1 MQKRN
6 YKRVDKNPDGSFTY
20 KTIDIDSYDIFEEPL
35 EIIVTNIN
43 YLPQMGDILNN
54 LGYVPDTS
62 YFFHQCRDII
72 SVPEKHINNKG
83 QGKFAFQAY
92 FHNFPN
98 SVLSINK
105 DALVVI
111 VLHPQQLNAQ
121 GQREFNV
128 VGYIHVNL
136 MDVHLDGERYDAYY
150 YNMLRVSER
159 VENNKKIYRRK
170 KIFTLMFSIM
180 HSIVGVEE
188 NIAFTYGAMG
198 KENQA
203 INEALELNT
212 KLYEKHYEKWAFTNN
227 TKINKFF
234 GSKDAFKN
242 CIDISDNKELLL
254 EFYRK
259 LKAQKEH
266 YTFYHLKTEED
277 FLDTLDR
284 IFAYSK
290 SSRVYMVPDANGNMD
305 AACFAINWGEYFAF
319 QLENPQGLFKALAK
333 MKLTDNILYP
343 IMITGTPANVEIL
356 LKGIAS
362 HYNKTYKC
370 KVTNLNS
377 YAGDPYHQIKKS
389 ALNDEYLFL
398 IICNDVDKLNA
409 MKERSKGND
418 GNVKL
423 FIDVPLL

>member
-6 YKRVDKNPDGSFTY
+6 YKRVEKNIDGSFSY
-20 KTIDIDSYDIFEEPL
+20 KVIDIDSYDIFEEPL
-35 EIIVTNIN
+35 EIVVTDIKN
-43 YLPQMGDILNN
+43 LSQMGDVLNI
-54 LGYVPDTS
+54 LGYVADTK
-62 YFFHQCRDII
+62 YFYHQCRDII

-92 FHNFPN
+92 FHNFPD
-98 SVLSINK
+98 SVLSINNN
-105 DALVVI
+105 ALVVI
-111 VLHPQQLNAQ
+111 VLHPQGLDAN
-121 GQREFNV
+121 GKREFNV

-136 MDVHLDGERYDAYY
+136 MDVYHDGQRFDAYY

-159 VENNKKIYRRK
+159 IENNRKIYRRK

-212 KLYEKHYEKWAFTNN
+212 KLYEKHYEKWAFSNN
-227 TKINKFF
+227 THINKIF
-234 GSKDAFKN
+234 GSKDAFKK
-242 CIDISDNKELLL
+242 CVDISNDREKLK
-254 EFYRK
+254 EFYQK

-266 YTFYHLKTEED
+266 YAFYHIKNEED
-277 FLDTLDR
+277 FLETLYQ

-290 SSRVYMVPDANGNMD
+290 SSRVYMVPDANGKMD

-333 MKLTDNILYP
+333 MELTDNILYP
-343 IMITGTPANVEIL
+343 IMITGSPENVDVL
-356 LKGIAS
+356 LRGIAS
-362 HYNKTYKC
+362 HYNKEHKC
-370 KVTNLNS
+370 KVTTLNS
-377 YAGDPYHQIKKS
+377 YAGDPYIKTKKS
-389 ALNDEYLFL
+389 ILNDDYLFL
-398 IICNDVDKLNA
+398 IICNDIEKLNA
-409 MKERSKGND
+409 MKERSKGTD

-423 FIDVPLL
+423 FIDIPLL